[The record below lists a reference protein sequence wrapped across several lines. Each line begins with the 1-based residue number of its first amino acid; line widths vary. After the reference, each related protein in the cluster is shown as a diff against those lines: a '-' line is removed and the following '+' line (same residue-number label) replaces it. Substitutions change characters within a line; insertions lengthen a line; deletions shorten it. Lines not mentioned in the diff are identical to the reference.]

1 MALHEIRAVHGGAA
15 EPGGAGDITDR
26 AGLGALV
33 EVQRGAVGGLRR
45 CCWGSPRNA
54 VSERRSMLSECNGS
68 ELRDGV
74 ANPVL
79 KTA

>member
-45 CCWGSPRNA
+45 CC
-54 VSERRSMLSECNGS
+54 
-68 ELRDGV
+68 
-74 ANPVL
+74 
-79 KTA
+79 